1 MSKQRDI
8 EQSVQDISQNVG
20 EKTRGYAS
28 QAVDAT
34 HDLIERGRDKA
45 RQLRD
50 RRHGYTTKVAHYLED
65 AADEAHYHYRRA
77 KRHVKRHPV
86 STAAIV
92 AGTIGALL
100 ALRHL
105 VRSRDEED

>member
-1 MSKQRDI
+1 MSKQREI
-8 EQSVQDISQNVG
+8 EQSVQDISQSVG
-20 EKTRGYAS
+20 DKARHYAS
-28 QAVDAT
+28 DAVDAT
-34 HDLIERGRDKA
+34 HELIKRGRDKT

-50 RRHGYTTKVAHYLED
+50 RRHDYATRAAHYLED
-65 AADEAHYHYRRA
+65 AADEANYQFRRA

-105 VRSRDEED
+105 TRSRDAED

>member
-8 EQSVQDISQNVG
+8 EQSVQDISQSVG
-20 EKTRGYAS
+20 DKARGYAS
-28 QAVDAT
+28 DAIDAT
-34 HDLIERGRDKA
+34 QDLIERGRKKT
-45 RQLRD
+45 RQLRA
-50 RRHGYTTKVAHYLED
+50 RREDYTTRVAHYLED

-86 STAAIV
+86 STVAIV

-100 ALRHL
+100 AVRHL
-105 VRSRDEED
+105 VRSRNEED